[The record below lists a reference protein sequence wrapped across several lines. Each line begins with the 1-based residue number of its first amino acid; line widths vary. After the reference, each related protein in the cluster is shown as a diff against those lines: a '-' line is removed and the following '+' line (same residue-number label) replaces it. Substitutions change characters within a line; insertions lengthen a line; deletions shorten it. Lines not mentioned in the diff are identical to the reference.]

1 MSYPKGSK
9 TPKDNLFDMKM
20 PSSLPSI
27 CKFGIVF
34 LIITVIPVLT
44 RSSED
49 KATPKYGPEDKPVAI
64 PLSHSSDYFKHPET
78 AAPDFW
84 RLIPYYES
92 QFNGGACSVASV
104 AMIVNG
110 FLRAGHGYR
119 LKDQDTNVSQLD
131 LIQNKK
137 QQQWK
142 GKMTQQGFKGR
153 LGLTLES
160 LDHAVK
166 ASLITF
172 GMNDVQ
178 TKMVQTDKNTPEAF
192 SEFCNI
198 LELNEINSNDF
209 ILVHFLQDVLTRSPG
224 GPYPHIS
231 PIGAYDI
238 KNKKVLILDV
248 DRKWYEPYWVPDL
261 VLFEAMVAKTKTF
274 GHGGYI
280 RIWKP

>member
-1 MSYPKGSK
+1 MK
-9 TPKDNLFDMKM
+9 THF
-20 PSSLPSI
+20 SLPRI
-27 CKFGIVF
+27 RIIGFVF
-34 LIITVIPVLT
+34 LIMTVFTFLAWA
-44 RSSED
+44 SEE
-49 KATPKYGPEDKPVAI
+49 TGCPKYGPKENPIAI
-64 PLSHSSDYFKHPET
+64 PLSQSFDYFRHPENR
-78 AAPDFW
+78 APDFW

-110 FLRAGHGYR
+110 FLRAGHGYC
-119 LKDQDTNVSQLD
+119 LKDQDTNVSQLV
-131 LIQNKK
+131 LIQNEN
-137 QQQWK
+137 QHQWK
-142 GKMTQQGFKGR
+142 GKLTQEGFKGK

-160 LDHAVK
+160 LDRAVK

-172 GMNDVQ
+172 GMRGVQ
-178 TKMVQTDKNTPEAF
+178 TKMVQTDKNSPEALL
-192 SEFCNI
+192 EFRNA
-198 LELNEINSNDF
+198 LELNEKNSDDF

-238 KNKKVLILDV
+238 KHKKVLILDV
-248 DRKWYEPYWVPDL
+248 DRKWYEPYWVPDYM
-261 VLFEAMVAKTKTF
+261 LFEAMVAKTRTF